1 MTEENRK
8 TSIKN
13 IRRKAKAM
21 GKWLSKKY
29 MHYANMFEKMST
41 LDVLKYAI
49 GATVISA
56 VSSYIGKKIAEKI
69 SNKITNKIC
78 GNEDDEPEL
87 DMSQATSWDTLDNE
101 DDPE

>member
-69 SNKITNKIC
+69 SEKIADKIS
-78 GNEDDEPEL
+78 NNDDEPEL
-87 DMSQATSWDTLDNE
+87 DMSQTSSWDTLDNGGDSE
-101 DDPE
+101 

>member
-1 MTEENRK
+1 
-8 TSIKN
+8 
-13 IRRKAKAM
+13 M

-69 SNKITNKIC
+69 ADKISN
-78 GNEDDEPEL
+78 DDEPEL
-87 DMSQATSWDTLDNE
+87 DMSQASAWDTLDNDNSE
-101 DDPE
+101 